1 MLTPTVS
8 NVLHLHP
15 HTPSVFTSIP
25 SFSSFCPQPRRAQHH
40 HRVPARGTG
49 PAAVVTAVGRELE
62 VTCGLHRVSHHTH
75 SSVSE
80 QRPGGEAQNESF
92 LRLAGNARKC
102 RILSEPRR
110 KPQLEGVLGALAHPR
125 GSALPWPCHGVPT
138 RLGARTAPQEGCAAP
153 TADETLG
160 MGNSQGKIPLEDRL

>member
-15 HTPSVFTSIP
+15 HTPSVFTSVP
-25 SFSSFCPQPRRAQHH
+25 SFSSFCPQPHRAQCH
-40 HRVPARGTG
+40 HRAPARGTG

-92 LRLAGNARKC
+92 LCLAGNARKC

-110 KPQLEGVLGALAHPR
+110 KPPARRRPG
-125 GSALPWPCHGVPT
+125 GSGTSQGLSPTLALPRSAHEAGGTHSPT
-138 RLGARTAPQEGCAAP
+138 G
-153 TADETLG
+153 G
-160 MGNSQGKIPLEDRL
+160 MCCPHSR